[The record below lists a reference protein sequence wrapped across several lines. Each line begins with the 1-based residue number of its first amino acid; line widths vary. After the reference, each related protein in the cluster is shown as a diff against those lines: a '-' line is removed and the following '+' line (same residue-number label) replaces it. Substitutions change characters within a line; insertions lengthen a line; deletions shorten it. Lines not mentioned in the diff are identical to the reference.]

1 MKRVLVDMSAT
12 LFHHGHIRILKR
24 ASSFGQVVVAL
35 TLDEEVIKVKGYTPE
50 IPFHGRREILEA
62 IRYVDEVIPAPWLI
76 NDDFLFQHNIDLL
89 VHGED
94 NSNEVDGDKL
104 MILPRTAG
112 ISSTI
117 MRARV
122 LKAVAGF
129 INPN

>member
-94 NSNEVDGDKL
+94 NSNEVDEDKL
-104 MILPRTAG
+104 MILPRTTG

>member
-76 NDDFLFQHNIDLL
+76 NNDFLSQHNIDLL

-94 NSNEVDGDKL
+94 NSNKVDGDKL
-104 MILPRTAG
+104 MILPRTTG

>member
-76 NDDFLFQHNIDLL
+76 NDDFLSQHNIDLL

-94 NSNEVDGDKL
+94 NSNEVDEDKL
-104 MILPRTAG
+104 MILPRTTG